1 MASTAKAAMVGSVLN
16 LKEGD
21 GHMDYVF
28 RDAEE
33 ILIDLLGNQETEEFI
48 KVSEFEAHSLHWGV
62 SAHS

>member
-33 ILIDLLGNQETEEFI
+33 ILVDLIGKQETEDYI
-48 KVSEFEAHSLHWGV
+48 KVSGFEANSFHWGV